1 AKNMPEYCGVI
12 SRKPRTRAKK
22 DRVEHEETKFD
33 FTVLERAIANK
44 VSVNIDEI
52 MGSVVNLDDVE
63 MVQIPSVN
71 DIIIDIRR
79 PDEEERSPLHLTNNR
94 ILKIPFYELNAQI
107 TEMQED
113 KRYLLYCD
121 QGIMSQL
128 HASHLKAAG
137 RGNVLVFRPTEM
149 TKHCYS

>member
-1 AKNMPEYCGVI
+1 VSSQTLVNLNVIDCVTEMLVLRPLITTDKHEIIRTARRIGTEEFAKNMPEYCGVI

-71 DIIIDIRR
+71 DIIIDIR
-79 PDEEERSPLHLTNNR
+79 
-94 ILKIPFYELNAQI
+94 
-107 TEMQED
+107 
-113 KRYLLYCD
+113 
-121 QGIMSQL
+121 
-128 HASHLKAAG
+128 
-137 RGNVLVFRPTEM
+137 
-149 TKHCYS
+149 